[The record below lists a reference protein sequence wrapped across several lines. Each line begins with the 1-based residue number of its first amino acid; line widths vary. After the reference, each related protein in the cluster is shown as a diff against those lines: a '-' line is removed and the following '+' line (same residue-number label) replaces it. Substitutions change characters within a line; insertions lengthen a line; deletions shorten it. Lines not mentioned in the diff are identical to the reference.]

1 MFYLMIVEDELKL
14 QNNLAY
20 NMGWEDHG
28 IEVVGAAA
36 SGEEALLLIPMR
48 KPDIMIVDIEMQG
61 MDGLQLMEAVR
72 EIDPDIRFIVLSG
85 HDDFEYVQKALRSN
99 ADNYLLKPAGN
110 PEVVAAVLESTERI
124 KAERAQKYGVE
135 LLQRRWREHLPAL
148 QKSFL
153 QRWVKG
159 AATESDMEKA
169 AEEFMLAP
177 LSDPDRLYL
186 VAVVDMDPVA
196 DAPSALAPAETRAE
210 RDTGRESE
218 REREGEWKRERER
231 EREGERKRET
241 ETERSG
247 RDSQWLQSSLHSLV
261 AAYFEG
267 TGCFLFI
274 DDNGATVA
282 VFPDSGEEEEQ
293 WLYRI
298 NMSIV
303 KLQGVILDCL
313 NATASAGIGR
323 PAKRGGVHVS
333 YRQAKSALLER
344 YMYGHNLVIPF
355 TNADSAPREE
365 ALLPDAEL
373 ERRLLLALESGDAV
387 KAQQLVMQ
395 WFKSCCGHVAS
406 VSLLVDPVLFMHSL
420 LTRYIHAQGWSVREV
435 AAEELAA
442 IRDPEEL
449 ARKEHLGEWAGR
461 AIDKILAYADK
472 QRVSK
477 RHRFIDEL
485 MAIVEESMDQDIG
498 LHEIADRL
506 FVSPSYLSRLFKKET
521 KMTFSAYIHEKKMQK
536 AKELL
541 QEGAKVYEA
550 SRRTGYRDIS
560 YFTRL
565 FRKYWGVM
573 PSEVSRSRSAD
584 ENGTA

>member
-36 SGEEALLLIPMR
+36 SGEEALLLIPLR
-48 KPDIMIVDIEMQG
+48 RPDLMIVDIEMQG

-85 HDDFEYVQKALRSN
+85 HDDFEFVQKALRCN

-110 PEVVAAVLESTERI
+110 PDVVAAVLESTERI
-124 KAERAQKYGVE
+124 KAERAQKYGME
-135 LLQRRWREHLPAL
+135 LLQRRWKEHLPAL

-153 QRWVKG
+153 QRWTKG
-159 AATESDMEKA
+159 AATDADMEKA
-169 AEEFMLAP
+169 ADEFMLAP
-177 LSDPDRLYL
+177 LSEPDRLYL
-186 VAVVDMDPVA
+186 VAVVDLDPVA
-196 DAPSALAPAETRAE
+196 ESPDKE
-210 RDTGRESE
+210 RDL
-218 REREGEWKRERER
+218 
-231 EREGERKRET
+231 
-241 ETERSG
+241 
-247 RDSQWLQSSLHSLV
+247 QWLQSSLHSLV
-261 AAYFEG
+261 AAFFEG
-267 TGCFLFI
+267 TGCFSFM
-274 DDNGATVA
+274 DENGATVA
-282 VFPDSGEEEEQ
+282 VFPGDDEEEEQ

-298 NMSIV
+298 NMGIV
-303 KLQGVILDCL
+303 KLQEVVLECL
-313 NATASAGIGR
+313 KVTASAGIGR

-355 TNADSAPREE
+355 GSGNASAREE
-365 ALLPDAEL
+365 VLLPDAEL
-373 ERRLLLALESGDAV
+373 ERRLLLALESGDAA

-395 WFKSCCGHVAS
+395 WYKSCCEPAAS
-406 VSLLVDPVLFMHSL
+406 AELLLDPVLFMHGL
-420 LTRYIHAQGWSVREV
+420 LTRCIHAQGWSVREV
-435 AAEELAA
+435 AAEELAVL
-442 IRDPEEL
+442 RDPDEL
-449 ARKEHLGEWAGR
+449 ARQEHLATWAGR

-485 MAIVEESMDQDIG
+485 MAIVEQSLDQDIG

-506 FVSPSYLSRLFKKET
+506 YVSPSYLSRLFKKET
-521 KMTFSAYIHEKKMQK
+521 KMTFSAYIHDKKMQK

-541 QEGAKVYEA
+541 QVGAKVYEA
-550 SRRTGYRDIS
+550 SRLVGYRDIS

-573 PSEVSRSRSAD
+573 PSEVSRSRAG
-584 ENGTA
+584 EEHGTA